1 MSLNQVSISIS
12 YLFEACLERGFALS
26 FVSLGVLLQFTIYI
40 LCFGIVRDPRKN
52 VLIPFNSDR
61 KQYRDG
67 YGLRL
72 ERQRYDGWY
81 NNMAHPE
88 WGAVGN
94 NDSCKLI

>member
-1 MSLNQVSISIS
+1 M
-12 YLFEACLERGFALS
+12 
-26 FVSLGVLLQFTIYI
+26 
-40 LCFGIVRDPRKN
+40 RDPRKN

-94 NDSCKLI
+94 YDSCKFI